1 MKKEI
6 DQSIY
11 DQVGHIRIKEA
22 KKKKNKKNKS
32 GKAWWEI
39 LLTWSML
46 IAMTAAFVV
55 PLILYFV
62 RTISGE

>member
-11 DQVGHIRIKEA
+11 DQVGHIKIKEP
-22 KKKKNKKNKS
+22 KKKKRKSKS

-39 LLTWSML
+39 ALTWTML
-46 IAMTAAFVV
+46 SAMTAAFIV
-55 PLILYFV
+55 PLILYFIK
-62 RTISGE
+62 TISGE

>member
-11 DQVGHIRIKEA
+11 DQVGHIKIKEP
-22 KKKKNKKNKS
+22 KNKKRKTKS

-39 LLTWSML
+39 VLTWGML
-46 IAMTAAFVV
+46 IAMAAAFIV
-55 PLILYFV
+55 PLILYFIN
-62 RTISGE
+62 TISGE